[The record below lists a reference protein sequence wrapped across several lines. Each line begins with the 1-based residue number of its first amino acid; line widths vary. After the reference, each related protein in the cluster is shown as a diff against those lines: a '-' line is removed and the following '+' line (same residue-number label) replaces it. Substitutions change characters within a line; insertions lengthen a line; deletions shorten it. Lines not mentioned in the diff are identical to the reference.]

1 MDMRPPRS
9 EESERASVH
18 RLVVR
23 ALALTQG
30 LFYLA
35 TGIWPLIS
43 IRTFELVTGPKTDR
57 WLVKTAGVVIT
68 AIGAALLVA
77 GQRRE
82 VTPPIQL
89 LAVGSAAGLTSID
102 LIYVARRRISR
113 VYLLD
118 ALAELLLIGGWAS
131 AWIGERHQR

>member
-1 MDMRPPRS
+1 MGRSTDHMDLRPPKS
-9 EESERASVH
+9 EENERARRAS
-18 RLVVR
+18 VR

-89 LAVGSAAGLTSID
+89 LAVGSAA
-102 LIYVARRRISR
+102 
-113 VYLLD
+113 
-118 ALAELLLIGGWAS
+118 
-131 AWIGERHQR
+131 